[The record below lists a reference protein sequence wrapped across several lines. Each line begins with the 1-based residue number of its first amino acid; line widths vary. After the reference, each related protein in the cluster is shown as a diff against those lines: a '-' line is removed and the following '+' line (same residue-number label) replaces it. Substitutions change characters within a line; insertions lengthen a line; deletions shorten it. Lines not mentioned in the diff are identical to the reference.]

1 MIMPGPPLT
10 PEMTDLTARDTPGDR
25 QLDLRRVHSAANNP

>member
-1 MIMPGPPLT
+1 MPGPPLT

-25 QLDLRRVHSAANNP
+25 QIDLRRVLFAPNYPH